1 MNFNESLVN
10 LVLGESIPIKNENVI
25 NKSLNKLQKIQR
37 VKSLPFL
44 EKNLNFLLMA

>member
-10 LVLGESIPIKNENVI
+10 LVLGESIKNENVI
-25 NKSLNKLQKIQR
+25 NKSLNKLQKIQI